1 MKSYEKLMLNKWSQ
15 KRILIETQYELQPIS
30 NELQKSILPFV
41 FKDAWVGL
49 SLEFHCNISLGDN
62 CYWHHFRG
70 MIIL

>member
-1 MKSYEKLMLNKWSQ
+1 M
-15 KRILIETQYELQPIS
+15 LIETQYELQPIS

-62 CYWHHFRG
+62 CY
-70 MIIL
+70 